1 MSRIN
6 KLARD
11 FLHWHLLSLACP
23 PYKPRDIAFIS
34 SVLARAKMAGIVY
47 KVYWP
52 ENLPPLSQQV
62 GGKTKLSYHVRF
74 RTLFSVGRLRI
85 QFLIS
90 DWLIWRLCVFPLA
103 RLVGSD
109 LPYASRLKRVVL
121 LIVSYEYMFSLTRR
135 FWKLILYMLSC
146 VPSYA
151 LIKEVTRKWALIA
164 SFDSHMRMMQLFF
177 QFRHSK
183 DSLTSQ
189 RSLLALERKSFF
201 MWRKPNG

>member
-1 MSRIN
+1 MY
-6 KLARD
+6 LAWKHQGKKFFIFCCLEQTWPW
-11 FLHWHLLSLACP
+11 FLALAAFITCLP

-34 SVLARAKMAGIVY
+34 SVLTRTKMAGIVN

-62 GGKTKLSYHVRF
+62 SGKTKLSYRVRF
-74 RTLFSVGRLRI
+74 PALFSVGRLRI

-90 DWLIWRLCVFPLA
+90 DWLIWRLCVFPLV
-103 RLVGSD
+103 RLLGTV
-109 LPYASRLKRVVL
+109 SRLKRVVL

-135 FWKLILYMLSC
+135 FWKLILYMISC

-164 SFDSHMRMMQLFF
+164 SFDSHMRMM
-177 QFRHSK
+177 
-183 DSLTSQ
+183 
-189 RSLLALERKSFF
+189 
-201 MWRKPNG
+201 